1 MKVLL
6 VDDDSDFR
14 TVVQLALETEN
25 IQTAEAADGTTAL
38 ATLEAAS
45 QGDFDCILLDI
56 DMPGPSGWDLLL
68 AIREAGDEVPVI
80 FISGRGRP
88 EERVKGLR
96 MGADDYM
103 VKPIEVDEL
112 LARLEAVQ
120 RRRRTLPALN
130 FGDLKL
136 DLALRRAYR
145 QDQPVHLS
153 PKEFDLLLVLAQ
165 AKGEVVSR
173 ETLLLEV
180 WDLSFDPGTN
190 LLDVHVGRLRKK
202 VDRVG
207 RPLIRTERGKGYRLV
222 DHGAEPETEG

>member
-6 VDDDSDFR
+6 VDDDSSFR
-14 TVVQLALETEN
+14 TVVQLALESEN
-25 IQTAEAADGTTAL
+25 IQSTEAPDGNTAL
-38 ATLEAAS
+38 ATLEATPR
-45 QGDFDCILLDI
+45 GEFDCILLDI

-68 AIREAGDEVPVI
+68 SIREAGDEVPVI
-80 FISGRGRP
+80 FISGRGRA
-88 EERVKGLR
+88 EERVRGLR

-120 RRRRTLPALN
+120 RRRRALAPLI

-145 QDQPVHLS
+145 QEQPVHLS
-153 PKEFDLLLVLAQ
+153 PKEFDLLLVLAK
-165 AKGEVVSR
+165 AKGETVSR
-173 ETLLLEV
+173 EALLLEV

-222 DHGAEPETEG
+222 EHGPESDS